1 MDIHLPF
8 HLSLTAPYSKCWFKP
23 VCVCVFLSM
32 IKLVLVLRVPY
43 GLGTRVNVPLTC
55 GEAYENQ
62 PVFWQKNG
70 NTTVTTTST
79 TNMIGTILINL
90 KKQITFSFQKT
101 KLFLS
106 QMAILLDVLKHW
118 HRCYINSYPCLR
130 RGCWASSAGEPG
142 QCSGGGDG
150 WRKLHL
156 SPRPRRRIPQPHR
169 DPNPTRPR
177 QQDCHTGRK
186 IPCGW

>member
-1 MDIHLPF
+1 
-8 HLSLTAPYSKCWFKP
+8 
-23 VCVCVFLSM
+23 M

-106 QMAILLDVLKHW
+106 QMAILLDVLKH
-118 HRCYINSYPCLR
+118 
-130 RGCWASSAGEPG
+130 
-142 QCSGGGDG
+142 
-150 WRKLHL
+150 
-156 SPRPRRRIPQPHR
+156 
-169 DPNPTRPR
+169 
-177 QQDCHTGRK
+177 
-186 IPCGW
+186 